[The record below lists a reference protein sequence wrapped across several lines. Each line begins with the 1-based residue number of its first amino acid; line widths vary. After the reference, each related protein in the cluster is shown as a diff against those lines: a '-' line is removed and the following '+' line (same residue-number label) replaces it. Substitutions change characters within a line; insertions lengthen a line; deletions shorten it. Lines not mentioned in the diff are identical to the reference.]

1 MTIEDF
7 RFTSSDITSLI
18 PLRDASFPD
27 STGYTSWGGIGK
39 SNYSLAD
46 FAEDILPGSDVAD
59 MTINQLNAALIECN
73 IMPLDLDVYEG
84 EVGFSIRVGNEY
96 FIIPGGK
103 DGKVYFKAAQFQ
115 MGKPVLS
122 CQDPE
127 FPTDFWT
134 GTDIASIILDA
145 DHNIDKDAIVY
156 LARCLWEQSDAKHSP
171 REIAENAAAS
181 GWIEDFYYGKM
192 PESYKKYFV

>member
-7 RFTSSDITSLI
+7 RFSSSDITSLI

-27 STGYTSWGGIGK
+27 STGYTSWGGKGH

-46 FAEDILPGSDVAD
+46 FAGDILPDSDMAG

-73 IMPLDLDVYEG
+73 LMPLDLDVYEG
-84 EVGFSIRVGNEY
+84 EVGFSIRVDNEY
-96 FIIPGGK
+96 FIVPGERFGK
-103 DGKVYFKAAQFQ
+103 RYFKAAQFQ

-127 FPTDFWT
+127 SPTDFWT
-134 GTDIASIILDA
+134 GTDIAEIILNA
-145 DHNIDKDAIVY
+145 DNSIDKDAIVY
-156 LARCLWEQSDAKHSP
+156 LARCLWEQADAEHSP
-171 REIAENAAAS
+171 REIAENAAAQ
-181 GWIEDFYYGKM
+181 GWLDDYHYGKM
-192 PESYKKYFV
+192 PESYKEHFA